1 MANTRVKRLY
11 NSPSG
16 GKIPNNL
23 RLDGTKKGKGF
34 AQIRKPNQPRTMT
47 EFSIGRPGG
56 KGGDTYRPSI
66 TPKMHPAEANY
77 MQETGKVSVT
87 QQMTSL
93 KHAKKRLAQ
102 GKSPF
107 YNQKDDVLPKYKKGK

>member
-1 MANTRVKRLY
+1 M
-11 NSPSG
+11 
-16 GKIPNNL
+16 GKNNNKY

-34 AQIRKPNQPRTMT
+34 MQIRKPNQPTTMT

-56 KGGDTYRPSI
+56 KGGNTYRPSI
-66 TPKMHPAEANY
+66 TPNMHPAEANY

-93 KHAKKRLAQ
+93 KHAKKRISQ
-102 GKSPF
+102 GKDVF

>member
-1 MANTRVKRLY
+1 MAKTRVKRLY

-47 EFSIGRPGG
+47 EYSIGRPGG
-56 KGGDTYRPSI
+56 KGGDTYRPAI
-66 TPKMHPAEANY
+66 TKNINPIEANY
-77 MQETGKVSVT
+77 MEVTGKVSAS
-87 QQMTSL
+87 QQIASL
-93 KHAKKRLAQ
+93 KQAKKRIKK

-107 YNQKDDVLPKYKKGK
+107 YNKKDDYITGK

>member
-1 MANTRVKRLY
+1 MAKTRVKRLY

-34 AQIRKPNQPRTMT
+34 AQIRKPNQPTTMT
-47 EFSIGRPGG
+47 EYSIG
-56 KGGDTYRPSI
+56 
-66 TPKMHPAEANY
+66 
-77 MQETGKVSVT
+77 
-87 QQMTSL
+87 
-93 KHAKKRLAQ
+93 RLAQ

-107 YNQKDDVLPKYKKGK
+107 YNQKDDVLSKYKKGK

>member
-1 MANTRVKRLY
+1 MAKNK
-11 NSPSG
+11 
-16 GKIPNNL
+16 NNY

-34 AQIRKPNQPRTMT
+34 MQIRKPNQPTTMT
-47 EFSIGRPGG
+47 EYSIGVPGG
-56 KGGDTYRPSI
+56 KGGETYRPSI
-66 TPKMHPAEANY
+66 TPNMHPAEANY
-77 MQETGKVSVT
+77 MQETGKVSRT

-93 KHAKKRLAQ
+93 KHAKKRIAE